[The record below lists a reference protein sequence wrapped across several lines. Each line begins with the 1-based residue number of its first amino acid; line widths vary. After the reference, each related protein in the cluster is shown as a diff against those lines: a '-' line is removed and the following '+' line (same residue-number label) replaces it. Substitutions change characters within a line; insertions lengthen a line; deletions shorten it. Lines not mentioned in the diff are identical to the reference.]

1 MSIGEES
8 YLHPLLHPGGSMSQ
22 MQNVAGKT
30 AQAGIQR
37 AEAQSVMDVH
47 AAEVAQAKMQAEAAV
62 RRHEDAQHRADIA
75 AAEFGHVAKRGREF
89 VNRDPANRVSEAH
102 KSLLEKALDIPGTVQ
117 QYCKP
122 AVARPVVHPPLKW
135 KITDATAR
143 CPLDFLR
150 EVYTFA
156 LITGQDAMQA
166 LLDSTQ
172 DAALEQA
179 CRDLMTKVKDADP
192 EVRWGKA
199 CQIFLQF
206 VGQDFFD
213 PRHEATMRIT
223 RGEVRQGKQTVLEYG
238 LSTRVLVSKASELP
252 GTVVCDAF
260 VRGLKPELARLCARN
275 EHGMVWDDLQQC
287 ISHAV
292 GKEAIVAGPRPV
304 HAASF
309 AASSGNKRKFNAGKG
324 QGAQRKAPLTSMQAV
339 KCYKCGNQ
347 GHISKSCALSGERL
361 GDVRETNGLPRVA
374 PSRPNGFRGR
384 SQHARGRG

>member
-1 MSIGEES
+1 
-8 YLHPLLHPGGSMSQ
+8 
-22 MQNVAGKT
+22 
-30 AQAGIQR
+30 
-37 AEAQSVMDVH
+37 MDVH

-102 KSLLEKALDIPGTVQ
+102 KSLLEKVLDIPGTVQ

-156 LITGQDAMQA
+156 LKTGQDAMQA

-192 EVRWGKA
+192 E
-199 CQIFLQF
+199 
-206 VGQDFFD
+206 
-213 PRHEATMRIT
+213 
-223 RGEVRQGKQTVLEYG
+223 
-238 LSTRVLVSKASELP
+238 
-252 GTVVCDAF
+252 
-260 VRGLKPELARLCARN
+260 
-275 EHGMVWDDLQQC
+275 
-287 ISHAV
+287 
-292 GKEAIVAGPRPV
+292 
-304 HAASF
+304 
-309 AASSGNKRKFNAGKG
+309 
-324 QGAQRKAPLTSMQAV
+324 AV
-339 KCYKCGNQ
+339 KCFKCGNL
-347 GHISKSCALSGERL
+347 GHISKSCTLSGERL

-374 PSRPNGFRGR
+374 PSRPNGSRGR
-384 SQHARGRG
+384 SQQARGRG